1 VKLQLCDTAGQ
12 VSPLSPLSTIRPK
25 QTTSQ
30 THSRQCNFIMSLHKE
45 DDILFAQTHA
55 GRSPALLTVNRLVSH
70 VLISHMVAYLLDKKE
85 SDSVLFCLFMIRFS
99 GKVQLKFAVQAS

>member
-1 VKLQLCDTAGQ
+1 
-12 VSPLSPLSTIRPK
+12 
-25 QTTSQ
+25 
-30 THSRQCNFIMSLHKE
+30 MSLHKE